1 MLHVI
6 IGAPCSGKSTYVEEH
21 AQAGDIRIDF
31 DRIATAIGSEAKHGS
46 EGHLRKC
53 AFEMRD
59 AAIAYLLANFDAEG
73 WVIHSNPTESQLASY
88 TQAGAEFVTMD
99 TDMETCLARASE
111 DGRPDGTEE
120 VIRSWFERNQKG
132 ATMPNYKSS
141 GNATM
146 EDAGIVKGYAST
158 FDRIPDSYGD
168 VVAKGAF
175 ADSLKHW
182 ESIGKPIPLL
192 YGHSTDDPKYNIGK
206 VTKAYEDDHGLY
218 VEAEFDAEND
228 TAQYVRKLA
237 KEGRLYQFSFAYEV
251 LDWGE
256 TELPDGTKANEL
268 RKLNLFEVSLVQ
280 IPANQRAEVTEV
292 KDAKAEAKSG
302 RRNSKADED
311 ELRRIRSI
319 AEDIIA
325 AVDGLI
331 NIEDSEERSEEAGS
345 DLSAQAQSDDGQ
357 AKASDAELLEFYK
370 ATVKTTFK
378 E

>member
-1 MLHVI
+1 M
-6 IGAPCSGKSTYVEEH
+6 P
-21 AQAGDIRIDF
+21 D
-31 DRIATAIGSEAKHGS
+31 
-46 EGHLRKC
+46 
-53 AFEMRD
+53 
-59 AAIAYLLANFDAEG
+59 
-73 WVIHSNPTESQLASY
+73 
-88 TQAGAEFVTMD
+88 
-99 TDMETCLARASE
+99 ASE
-111 DGRPDGTEE
+111 
-120 VIRSWFERNQKG
+120 KG

-256 TELPDGTKANEL
+256 TELADGTKANEL

-292 KDAKAEAKSG
+292 KGALTAMDGALAAPEAKSG

-331 NIEDSEERSEEAGS
+331 NTEDSEERGEEAGS

-370 ATVKTTFK
+370 QSVKSTYIK